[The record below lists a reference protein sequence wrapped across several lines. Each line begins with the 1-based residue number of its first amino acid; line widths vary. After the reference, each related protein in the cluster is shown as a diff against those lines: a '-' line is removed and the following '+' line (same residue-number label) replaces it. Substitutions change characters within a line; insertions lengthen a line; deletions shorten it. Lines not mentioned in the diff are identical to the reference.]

1 MKQKK
6 EIFLKEFIPDLEN
19 IKIEKQESKTS
30 YYLDFKFI
38 YKYGSNVDRNFES
51 MGIKNLFSLYD
62 YFFVSYQGCIV
73 FADEIALSIQDVY
86 LNKLIEFLARMGK
99 GQFNY
104 YS

>member
-1 MKQKK
+1 
-6 EIFLKEFIPDLEN
+6 
-19 IKIEKQESKTS
+19 
-30 YYLDFKFI
+30 
-38 YKYGSNVDRNFES
+38 